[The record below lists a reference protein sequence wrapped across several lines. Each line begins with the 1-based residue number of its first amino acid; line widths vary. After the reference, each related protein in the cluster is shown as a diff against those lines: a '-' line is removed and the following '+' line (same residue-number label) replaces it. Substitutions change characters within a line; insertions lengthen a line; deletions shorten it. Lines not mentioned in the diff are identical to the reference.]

1 MKKRAFNLS
10 LVPVTYIKKETYD
23 YENKQ
28 EADDVIDE
36 KKNNIS
42 DFCKK
47 GADHCIE
54 KYSAHILDSL
64 EKYSKLELMKY
75 IKAKPA
81 VDNDMKS
88 KIIKEYL
95 DPEKRKIYKDIDRD
109 KINKEKN
116 IKFSKKSEEC
126 HI

>member
-1 MKKRAFNLS
+1 M
-10 LVPVTYIKKETYD
+10 PVIYIKKESYD

-28 EADDVIDE
+28 EADDVIVE
-36 KKNNIS
+36 KKNDIS

-47 GADHCIE
+47 GTDHCIE

-75 IKAKPA
+75 IKIKPA

-95 DPEKRKIYKDIDRD
+95 DPEKRKTYKDIDRN
-109 KINKEKN
+109 KINEEKGV
-116 IKFSKKSEEC
+116 KFMPKSEEC